1 MQDNSHQ
8 VSLQGD
14 NIKKYHKNLKEWI
27 ENNQGTV
34 YISFVEKI
42 S

>member
-14 NIKKYHKNLKEWI
+14 NIKKYHKNLKEWMKI
-27 ENNQGTV
+27 IKV
-34 YISFVEKI
+34 RYI
-42 S
+42 